1 MAYQLNTLDKNI
13 ISQIWRLGGTC
24 KVSDL
29 VNAVPEFNEYT
40 LLLYVRN
47 LGKKSKI
54 YDCLDLISGDLPTM
68 DSEVQ
73 MDTGWYASWRV

>member
-1 MAYQLNTLDKNI
+1 MAYQINTLDKNI

-29 VNAVPEFNEYT
+29 AHAAPEFNEYT
-40 LLLYVRN
+40 LRLYVRN
-47 LGKKSKI
+47 LAKKSKI
-54 YDCLDLISGDLPTM
+54 FNCLDLITGDLPGI

-73 MDTGWYASWRV
+73 MDTGWYASWRA